1 MKLRALLVPIT
12 FAIAMPVLAACG
24 SEDPT
29 PTPPRPLQTLVEV
42 ELNEWNVIPIVNQS
56 GSGSTVFHVTNT
68 GDLEHELVILRT
80 GLEIDE
86 LPLTAKGIVDESA
99 GEIIGEIEPDELQ
112 AGAQATATFGLGT
125 GNYILLCNLPG
136 HFQAGMRANFA
147 LEH

>member
-1 MKLRALLVPIT
+1 MKLRALLIPIT
-12 FAIAMPVLAACG
+12 FAIALPVLAACG
-24 SEDPT
+24 GEDPT
-29 PTPPRPLQTLVEV
+29 PTQSGPLQTLVEV

-56 GSGSTVFHVTNT
+56 GSGSTVFHVTNAGT
-68 GDLEHELVILRT
+68 LEHELVVFKT

-86 LPLTAKGIVDESA
+86 LPLTADGKIDESA

-112 AGAQATATFGLGT
+112 PGAEATATFALGT

-147 LEH
+147 LVN